1 MPSIKDY
8 KDRLRLLENHIG
20 SLRKQNGD
28 LLQENQLLKN
38 QLTESHEK
46 FSSTSDKLKKMEEL
60 LTEKTKQIEKLHEQA
75 KGLKNGKKVAVVKPE
90 ESVAVPEESFEIEL
104 GVDNDCDDLEN
115 CIQEFDIIRYELV
128 KVGKSKYKCPIE
140 ASCTFQADVSKMHEH
155 TRKHTGERPFQCR
168 ICDKYFVSKSVTRRH
183 IRGKHLEQITSLKTE
198 CMNTSESEKPL
209 PNEVRPCS
217 DEENFSSP
225 SEKLSKTRYS
235 LRRSNAKRKILE
247 ESDAEINSDKR
258 FKPEE

>member
-46 FSSTSDKLKKMEEL
+46 FSSTSDKLKKLEEL
-60 LTEKTKQIEKLHEQA
+60 LTEKTKEIEKLHEQA
-75 KGLKNGKKVAVVKPE
+75 KGLKISKKMAVVKPE
-90 ESVAVPEESFEIEL
+90 ESVAVPEENFEIEL
-104 GVDNDCDDLEN
+104 GVDNDSVDLEN
-115 CIQEFDIIRYELV
+115 CIQEFDTIRYELV

-155 TRKHTGERPFQCR
+155 TRKHTGERPFQCA
-168 ICDKYFVSKSVTRRH
+168 ICNKYFVSKSVTRRH
-183 IRGKHLEQITSLKTE
+183 IRGKHLEHITSIKSE
-198 CMNTSESEKPL
+198 PMNLTESETTVL
-209 PNEVRPCS
+209 NDLDSCS
-217 DEENFSSP
+217 DKENSSP
-225 SEKLSKTRYS
+225 AKKKSPQTRYS
-235 LRRSNAKRKILE
+235 LRRSNAKRKILDE
-247 ESDAEINSDKR
+247 TSAEINAEKR
-258 FKPEE
+258 FKIDI